1 MKLVETETNERVPR
15 WFHSLLRHDVARW
28 LNFDLTFMIHT
39 VHFKEDNH
47 HNHVVC
53 SECDI

>member
-1 MKLVETETNERVPR
+1 MKLVETKTNERVPQ
-15 WFHSLLRHDVARW
+15 WFQSLLSHDVACW

-39 VHFKEDNH
+39 IHLKENNY

-53 SECDI
+53 SDCDI